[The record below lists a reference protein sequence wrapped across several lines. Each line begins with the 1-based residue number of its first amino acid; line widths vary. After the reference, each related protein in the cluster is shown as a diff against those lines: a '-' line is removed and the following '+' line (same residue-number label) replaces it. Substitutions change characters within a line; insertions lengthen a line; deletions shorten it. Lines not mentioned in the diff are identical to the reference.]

1 MKDSWKKNDL
11 LIWWTQLTKVGNWI
25 PHENLLGLTF
35 QKPINMEQFALMVE
49 FMENNGSGE
58 LRCERPKMKWFIM

>member
-1 MKDSWKKNDL
+1 MDPTYQSQQLNSPWKL
-11 LIWWTQLTKVGNWI
+11 VLMVEFM
-25 PHENLLGLTF
+25 ENMENF
-35 QKPINMEQFALMVE
+35 QKPINIEQFALMVE